1 MRAKR
6 AIVEERLARSCVH
19 SQLRRRGLGAA
30 AAGTALALAGCGS
43 GNSNPPPPAVVT
55 RSWRMGF
62 SALPPRN
69 NLDDA
74 LRTIDLWSTRAD
86 MAAIHDE
93 PPYTELLAGTS
104 PDVILQRDKAGLVD
118 FYRSKG
124 MQLMYMADLTDG
136 LDRGQEAPQLRA
148 LGRSLAEPAVQQAVR
163 GFLLAVSR
171 ILKPDYLGLA
181 PETNL
186 IRLNAPSIYAAVRQ
200 TANAAA
206 ADLRAA
212 GTSAALFVSVQV
224 ETAWGK
230 FNNGPFI
237 GIDTDRADFPFMQM
251 IGLSSYPY
259 LAYAQPEDIPDIY
272 YSRLQSGS
280 TPLPMMVVEGGW
292 PSASVGNQP
301 GQVQSS
307 PALQQRYVTR
317 HAALLDGVAARGW
330 TQLEFTDIDPAAFP
344 QPAPPSLALFVTLGY
359 VDAQFA
365 AKPALTQWD
374 ALFARPRA

>member
-1 MRAKR
+1 
-6 AIVEERLARSCVH
+6 
-19 SQLRRRGLGAA
+19 
-30 AAGTALALAGCGS
+30 
-43 GNSNPPPPAVVT
+43 
-55 RSWRMGF
+55 MGF

-69 NLDDA
+69 TLADA
-74 LRTIDLWSTRAD
+74 LRTIDLWSTRGD
-86 MAAIHDE
+86 LAAIHDE

-104 PDVILQRDKAGLVD
+104 PDVILQRDKVGLVD

-163 GFLLAVSR
+163 TFLLAVSR

-186 IRLNAPSIYAAVRQ
+186 IRLSAPSIYASVKQ
-200 TANAAA
+200 TANDAA

-212 GTSAALFVSVQV
+212 GTSATLFVSVQV
-224 ETAWGK
+224 EAAWGK
-230 FNNGPFI
+230 FNNAPFV
-237 GIDTDRADFPFMQM
+237 GIDTDRADFPFMRM

-259 LAYAQPEDIPDIY
+259 LAYVQPEDIPNDH
-272 YSRLQSGS
+272 YSRLQSS
-280 TPLPMMVVEGGW
+280 MSPLPMMVAEGGW

-301 GQVQSS
+301 GQVMSS
-307 PALQQRYVTR
+307 PALQARCVTR
-317 HAALLDGVAARGW
+317 HAALLDSVGARGW
-330 TQLEFTDIDPAAFP
+330 TQLEFADIDPAAFP
-344 QPAPPSLALFVTLGY
+344 QPAPPSLVLFVTLGY

-365 AKPALTQWD
+365 AKPALAQWD
-374 ALFARPRA
+374 TLYARPRQ